1 MLLDKPEPEPS
12 FNRINS
18 GRSIPTRLMHHR
30 MLYQFSKV
38 SIVSIQADQSRRLI
52 SFFFVEISL
61 SKVSIVSIQ
70 ADQSRPG
77 SESSEGEA
85 GSEVVSIVSIQADQ
99 SRRAVLWFQLTTLIL
114 RVSIVSIQADQ
125 SRQCLSSRIDTY
137 LSRSFNR
144 INSGR
149 SIPTA
154 Q

>member
-1 MLLDKPEPEPS
+1 MFQS
-12 FNRINS
+12 
-18 GRSIPTRLMHHR
+18 
-30 MLYQFSKV
+30 YQFRQINPDHEQDLHDNVLKF
-38 SIVSIQADQSRRLI
+38 AFQSYQFRQINPDLKENI
-52 SFFFVEISL
+52 L
-61 SKVSIVSIQ
+61 KK
-70 ADQSRPG
+70 A
-77 SESSEGEA
+77 GEA
-85 GSEVVSIVSIQADQ
+85 LFQSYQFRQINPDEIDYIKENLRACVSIVSIQADQ

-149 SIPTA
+149 SIPTLPDRSPERF